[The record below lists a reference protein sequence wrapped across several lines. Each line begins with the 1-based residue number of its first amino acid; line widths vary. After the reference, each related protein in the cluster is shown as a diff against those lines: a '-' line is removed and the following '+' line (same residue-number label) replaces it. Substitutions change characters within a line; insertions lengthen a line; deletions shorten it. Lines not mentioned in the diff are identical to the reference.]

1 MTITCLRCSVYSLA
15 LFAAPL
21 AWGQEAGWGTN
32 SVRSFDLET
41 NAAPKLNRLA
51 LSYRMGLNIRVD
63 FKKLG
68 GFAPIGDPGPAT
80 GTAVDRTY
88 DNGSYNKVDS
98 SGNLGGQTWNWGY
111 QRGSQVQGGSVVMES
126 SSSPN
131 DAKSKHQYDDP
142 QHGLEMIYSRELFR
156 DAEDWKVGVE
166 AAFGYTHVS
175 VSDSR
180 RVFSRVDRIIDT
192 FSIPP
197 GVVVPLPPYNG
208 TFEGPGALIGSGPD
222 RATTVLSREA
232 IITGERNLE
241 SDVLTLRLGPYLE
254 VPIYKRLSMIF
265 DGGLF
270 LAVGLTDF
278 SYHETVTISDV
289 GSTSRSSSGSQDD
302 FLVGGY
308 IGGSLS
314 YAVTDRI
321 GVFCGAHFQAAGR
334 SVADSRTRGGDV
346 LTKKQSVLDFGEAFV
361 VSVGASYSF

>member
-1 MTITCLRCSVYSLA
+1 MTITRLNRSICSLA
-15 LFAAPL
+15 LLAAPL
-21 AWGQEAGWGTN
+21 AWGQGLGDNNPPPA
-32 SVRSFDLET
+32 FDFET
-41 NAAPKLNRLA
+41 NAAPRLNKIS

-68 GFAPIGDPGPAT
+68 GFAPIGNPGPAT

-88 DNGSYNKVDS
+88 DNGSYNKVDI
-98 SGNLGGQTWNWGY
+98 SGNAGGQTWNWGY
-111 QRGSQVQGGSVVMES
+111 GSGGQVQGQSLVMES

-131 DAKSKHQYDDP
+131 NASSKNHYDDP
-142 QHGLEMIYSRELFR
+142 QHGLELIYNRELFR

-166 AAFGYTHVS
+166 AAFGYTHVTA
-175 VSDSR
+175 SDSR
-180 RVFSRVDRIIDT
+180 RILNRVDRIIDT
-192 FSIPP
+192 YSIPP

-222 RATTVLSREA
+222 RATTVISSEA
-232 IITGERNLE
+232 LITGERNVE

-254 VPIYKRLSMIF
+254 VPIYKKLSFIA
-265 DGGLF
+265 DGGLT

-278 SYHETVTISDV
+278 SYHETVTIPDV
-289 GSTSRSSSGSQDD
+289 GSTSRSSSGSQND

-314 YAVTDRI
+314 YAITDRI
-321 GVFCGAHFQAAGR
+321 SVFCGSHFQAMGR
-334 SVADSRTRGGDV
+334 SVADSGRRAGDASS
-346 LTKKQSVLDFGEAFV
+346 KKQSILDFGEAFV

>member
-1 MTITCLRCSVYSLA
+1 MTMMILKRSVCSLV

-21 AWGQEAGWGTN
+21 AWGQGLGETN
-32 SVRSFDLET
+32 TPRSFDLET
-41 NAAPKLNRLA
+41 NAAPKLNKIG

-68 GFAPIGDPGPAT
+68 GFAPIGNPGPAT

-98 SGNLGGQTWNWGY
+98 SGNAGGQTWNWGY
-111 QRGSQVQGGSVVMES
+111 QSGSQIQGESVVMES

-131 DAKSKHQYDDP
+131 NATSKNHYDDP
-142 QHGLEMIYSRELFR
+142 QHGVELIYSRELFR

-180 RVFSRVDRIIDT
+180 RVLNRVDRIIDT
-192 FSIPP
+192 YSIPP
-197 GVVVPLPPYNG
+197 GVVVPLPPYSG
-208 TFEGPGALIGSGPD
+208 TFQGPGALIGSGPD
-222 RATTVLSREA
+222 RATTVLSQEA
-232 IITGERNLE
+232 IITGERNVD
-241 SDVLTLRLGPYLE
+241 SDVFTLRLGPYLE
-254 VPIYKRLSMIF
+254 VPLYKKLSFIV
-265 DGGLF
+265 DGGLT

-278 SYHETVTISDV
+278 SYHETVTISGA

-314 YAVTDRI
+314 YAVTDNI
-321 GVFCGAHFQAAGR
+321 SLFCGALFQAAGR
-334 SVADSRTRGGDV
+334 SVANSRTRNGDPA
-346 LTKKQSVLDFGEAFV
+346 TKKQSVLDFGQAV
-361 VSVGASYSF
+361 IVSVGASYSF